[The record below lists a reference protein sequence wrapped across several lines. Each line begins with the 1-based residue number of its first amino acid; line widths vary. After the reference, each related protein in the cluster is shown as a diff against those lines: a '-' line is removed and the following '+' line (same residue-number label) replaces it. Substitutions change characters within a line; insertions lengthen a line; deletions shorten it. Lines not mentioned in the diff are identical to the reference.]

1 MTPRTRAEEPRMV
14 ATGIA
19 TARSPQRR
27 SGQPAIKATSGFH
40 SRLVHI
46 LKLTFPLIAGALIVM
61 VAVWPHVMQRDERF
75 RIGVSNVNIEEATTV
90 RMIKPRFTGID
101 AANRPFVV
109 TADDAVQQPD
119 DPTVVDLRSPKGDI
133 TLANGSWVALM
144 ADHGNYYKDLKVLDV
159 DGRVNVFH
167 DSGYEFRTQT
177 ARFDLNASA
186 AEGNE
191 RVDGQGPFGTLVAEG
206 FRVTNRG
213 AVVHFLG
220 KSRMVIRRDP
230 GMGGQP

>member
-1 MTPRTRAEEPRMV
+1 MV

-19 TARSPQRR
+19 SARAPNRR
-27 SGQPAIKATSGFH
+27 SGQPAVKATGGFH
-40 SRLVHI
+40 SRLVNV
-46 LKLTFPLIAGALIVM
+46 LKLAFPLIAGALIVL
-61 VAVWPHVMQRDERF
+61 VAVWPHLMQRDERF
-75 RIGVSNVNIEEATTV
+75 RLGVSNVNIEEAATV

-101 AANRPFVV
+101 AANRPYVV
-109 TADDAVQQPD
+109 TAEDAVQQPG
-119 DPTVVDLRSPKGDI
+119 DPSVVELLRPKGDI

-144 ADHGNYYKDLKVLDV
+144 GDNGNYYKDLKVLDIH
-159 DGRVNVFH
+159 GRVTLFH

-177 ARFDLNASA
+177 ARFDMNTSS

-220 KSRMVIRRDP
+220 RSRMVIRREP
-230 GMGGQP
+230 GQAQQ